1 MFIVNQIFDSNFEMF
16 VKKLMKNMI
25 RTYCLYISSINFETI
40 NIKNVYFD
48 RQMNVLFVVAIEIDE
63 IKNDKNIMFHFY
75 MKYKNFESKNKTY
88 KLFKHTISNH
98 IIDFIENKQLFY
110 DLFIFYRK
118 TNLKIFAITSSNI

>member
-1 MFIVNQIFDSNFEMF
+1 MF

-75 MKYKNFESKNKTY
+75 MK
-88 KLFKHTISNH
+88 L
-98 IIDFIENKQLFY
+98 
-110 DLFIFYRK
+110 
-118 TNLKIFAITSSNI
+118 LKIDVEDVT